1 MDTTT
6 GTRPNLSYD
15 DLKTNVMRPGN
26 WMALFGSFNF
36 QSNNAMNVPAVLSE
50 ARFFRN
56 DDISTLPK
64 FLRVTEF
71 NEQ

>member
-1 MDTTT
+1 MHL
-6 GTRPNLSYD
+6 G
-15 DLKTNVMRPGN
+15 DLMV
-26 WMALFGSFNF
+26 LFGSFNF

-64 FLRVTEF
+64 FLRVIEF

>member
-1 MDTTT
+1 
-6 GTRPNLSYD
+6 
-15 DLKTNVMRPGN
+15 MRPGN
-26 WMALFGSFNF
+26 WMALFGSFDF

-64 FLRVTEF
+64 FLRVIEF